1 MSAVLLS
8 LSAAFAHKPS
18 FSTGQHSSPE
28 SAFWVADPEVS
39 IVLYH
44 EVTCETPQLWMQ
56 LWLDPALPLYVQLG
70 VPVIDRLSDHRPS
83 MAILG
88 PGLPEID
95 VPFEIPDGLG
105 GILIETDAVA
115 ESDEFYEPFS
125 KTESWVLHEETLTLP
140 EAGLGYIV
148 AWDPTDT
155 TGKLWV
161 AVGTR
166 EDFTSDDLD
175 SMADWLDQTQAYH
188 ESGDYEGT
196 GPAEEQECATAA
208 VGEDAGEGKAAGC
221 AVVSGT
227 GRVGALLVTLGLLGL
242 RRRSR

>member
-18 FSTGQHSSPE
+18 FSTGEYSSPE
-28 SAFWVADPEVS
+28 SPFWVADPEVS

-44 EVTCETPQLWMQ
+44 EVTCETPQVWMQ

-70 VPVIDRLSDHRPS
+70 VPVIDRLSDYRPS

-88 PGLPEID
+88 PGLPDVD

-105 GILIETDAVA
+105 GILIETDTV
-115 ESDEFYEPFS
+115 ESPDDFYEPFS
-125 KTESWVLHEETLTLP
+125 QTESWILHEETLTLP

-166 EDFTSDDLD
+166 EDFTSDDFD
-175 SMADWLDQTQAYH
+175 NMADWLDQTQAYH
-188 ESGDYEGT
+188 ESGEYEDSGPDGEQVCAAEAIGDDT
-196 GPAEEQECATAA
+196 GEA
-208 VGEDAGEGKAAGC
+208 VAGC

-227 GRVGALLVTLGLLGL
+227 GRAGALLVVLGLLGL
-242 RRRSR
+242 RRRQR